1 MIFVDLVRYAVFG
14 VFVASTAVAVGS
26 WAVRTRRIHPFS
38 KTGQI
43 VRRASDVV
51 LSPFETW
58 LVRRGGLPHNAPWW
72 LLGVTVV
79 GGIIVVTTAEALGG
93 LFAQI
98 GGAAASGPRGLLRV
112 VVLLAGRGIIAALVI
127 RVIASW
133 FGAGRFNQWVK
144 WTYPLT
150 DWCILPLRR
159 IIPPIGMFDLSPL
172 IAFFL
177 LQFLLSA
184 ILSLI

>member
-1 MIFVDLVRYAVFG
+1 MIVVDLIRYAVFG
-14 VFVASTAVAVGS
+14 VFVASAAVAVGS

-38 KTGQI
+38 RTGQL

-58 LVRRGGLPHNAPWW
+58 LVRRGGLPQNAPWW
-72 LLGVTVV
+72 LLGVTVA
-79 GGIIVVTTAEALGG
+79 GGIIVVTAAEALGG
-93 LFAQI
+93 LFVRVGA
-98 GGAAASGPRGLLRV
+98 AAASGPRG
-112 VVLLAGRGIIAALVI
+112 VLHLIVFLTGWGIITALVI

-133 FGAGRFNQWVK
+133 FGAGRYNPWVR

-150 DWCILPLRR
+150 DWCILPLRK

-184 ILSLI
+184 ILSFI

>member
-1 MIFVDLVRYAVFG
+1 MILVDLIRYAVFG

-43 VRRASDVV
+43 VRRTSDVV

-58 LVRRGGLPHNAPWW
+58 LVRRGGLPQNAPWW

-79 GGIIVVTTAEALGG
+79 GGIIVVTGAEALGG
-93 LFAQI
+93 LF
-98 GGAAASGPRGLLRV
+98 
-112 VVLLAGRGIIAALVI
+112 I

-133 FGAGRFNQWVK
+133 FGAGRYNPWVK

-150 DWCILPLRR
+150 DWCILPLRK